1 MNEPD
6 EWLETV
12 RGWVAK
18 ADNDLTA
25 AAQILRLGRDCPAD
39 TVCFHVQQCV
49 EKYFKA
55 LLVAERVDFPKTH
68 DLNALAR
75 LRPEALLDALTDLE
89 RRRMTEYA
97 TVIRYPNEEST
108 IPFVEARKA
117 VATARRIRKAI
128 RQLLPKASLRRRK
141 S

>member
-1 MNEPD
+1 MSAPD

-25 AAQILRLGRDCPAD
+25 AAQILKLGPECPAD

-49 EKYFKA
+49 EKYFNA
-55 LLVAERVDFPKTH
+55 LLVAKRLDFPKTH

-75 LRPEALLDALTDLE
+75 LRPEALLGLMDDLQ

-97 TVIRYPNEEST
+97 TVIRYPNEDSA
-108 IPFVEARKA
+108 IPVTEARKA
-117 VATARRIRKAI
+117 VATARRIRRAI
-128 RQLLPKASLRRRK
+128 RLLLPRASLRRRK
-141 S
+141 K